1 MPMSIGNI
9 PPLKYLCTIGFMA
22 EFDEYLWQEYKKFAE
37 IPGSRR
43 GKSQAEF
50 ARYLGISPTNL
61 SRYLNGDNK
70 PDYDACIKMAEK
82 LGDAVTLKAGF
93 SQPRQVTVSE
103 FLSTMPSDLIPAF
116 FASVREINSIAS
128 ETGIDVD
135 SPEGFEIVKAVFRK
149 YGL

>member
-1 MPMSIGNI
+1 
-9 PPLKYLCTIGFMA
+9 MA

-43 GKSQAEF
+43 EKSQAEF

-70 PDYDACIKMAEK
+70 PDYEACAKMAGK
-82 LGDAVTLKAGF
+82 LGDELFLKAGF
-93 SQPRQVTVSE
+93 SQPRTVSFSD
-103 FLSTMPSDLIPAF
+103 FLSSMPRDLIPSF
-116 FASVREINSIAS
+116 IASVREINSMQADK
-128 ETGIDVD
+128 GIDID
-135 SPEGFEIVKAVFRK
+135 SPEGFEIVQAVFRK

>member
-1 MPMSIGNI
+1 
-9 PPLKYLCTIGFMA
+9 MA

-43 GKSQAEF
+43 VKSQAEF

-82 LGDAVTLKAGF
+82 LGDTVTLKAGF
-93 SQPRQVTVSE
+93 SQPRKVAFSE
-103 FLSTMPSDLIPAF
+103 FLVNIPGDLRSAF
-116 FASVREINSIAS
+116 LESLRETNAIAS
-128 ETGIDVD
+128 ESGIDID
-135 SPEGFEIVKAVFRK
+135 SPEGFEIVKAVFAK
-149 YGL
+149 HGL